1 MARLRQETDPDEAG
15 LDRGALERLDAHF
28 AREVD
33 AGRLPGFLVAVA
45 RGGRVAHL
53 TAYGRRDVAAGLPVE
68 ADTLFRIYSM
78 TKPVTAVAA
87 LMLVEEG
94 RLSLD
99 DPVAR
104 HLPAFAE
111 PRVYVS
117 GEAPDVTTRPAAG
130 PVLVRHLMTH
140 TAGLTFAFYHAHPVD
155 ALYRAAGL
163 ESSVRPGADLA
174 ETVDLYASLPLQF
187 EPGTQWNYSVAS
199 NVLGRLVEVVSG
211 RPLDVFCAERIFGP
225 LGMPDAGFEVTDEQA
240 DRLAELYGEQDGGG
254 IAPVPGLPLRGR
266 PRFLSGSGGLVASAY
281 DVHRFSELL
290 RRRGE
295 LDGVRLLAPD
305 TVDLMTRNH
314 LPGGA
319 DLRAFGSRPAH
330 DEPGNDGVGFG
341 LGVSVVTDPARTQA
355 PSGLGTYGWS
365 GVATTT
371 FWVDPGRDL
380 TVQFLTQV
388 RPRSSHTVFRD
399 LKRLVHEALTDRPA
413 PGPRRPGGAGGGP
426 GAPVWSAGR

>member
-1 MARLRQETDPDEAG
+1 MAGLRQEIDPDGAG
-15 LDRGALERLDAHF
+15 LDGKALDGLDRHF

-33 AGRLPGFLVAVA
+33 EGRLPGFLVAVA
-45 RGGRVAHL
+45 RGGRIAHL
-53 TAYGRRDVAAGLPVE
+53 TTYGRRDIAAGLPVQ
-68 ADTLFRIYSM
+68 ADTLWRIYSM
-78 TKPVTAVAA
+78 TKPVTAVAV
-87 LMLVEEG
+87 LILLEEG

-99 DPVAR
+99 DPVAAY
-104 HLPAFAE
+104 LPAFAE
-111 PRVYVS
+111 PRVYAR
-117 GEAPDVTTRPAAG
+117 GAAPDVTTRPAAG
-130 PVLVRHLMTH
+130 PVLIRHLLTH
-140 TAGLTFAFYHAHPVD
+140 TAGLTFGFYHAHPVD

-163 ESSVRPGADLA
+163 ESSVLPGADLA

-187 EPGTQWNYSVAS
+187 DPGTEWNYSVAS

-211 RPLDVFCAERIFGP
+211 RPLDEFFAERIFRP
-225 LGMPDAGFEVTDEQA
+225 LGMTDAGFQVTDEQA
-240 DRLAELYGEQDGGG
+240 GRLAELYGEQDGGG
-254 IAPVPGLPLRGR
+254 IAPVAGLPLRGR

-281 DVHRFSELL
+281 DVHRFTELL

-295 LDGVRLLAPD
+295 VDGTRLLAPA

-341 LGVSVVTDPARTQA
+341 LGVSVVTDPARTRV
-355 PSGLGTYGWS
+355 PSGLGAYGWS

-371 FWVDPGRDL
+371 FWVDPGREL

-399 LKRLVHEALTDRPA
+399 LKRLVHEAVRD
-413 PGPRRPGGAGGGP
+413 
-426 GAPVWSAGR
+426 